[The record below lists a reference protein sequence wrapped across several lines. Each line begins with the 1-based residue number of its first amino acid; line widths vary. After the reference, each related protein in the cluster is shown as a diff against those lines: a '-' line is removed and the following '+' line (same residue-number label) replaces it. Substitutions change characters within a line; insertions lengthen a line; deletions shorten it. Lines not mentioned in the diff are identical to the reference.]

1 MGDTGQTPY
10 MGYKN
15 KTNPEWLPKDIHHSV
30 KTFIES
36 VDHNLQEE
44 THVTTPERKPNLT
57 KGEIQSLC
65 NLKERNDIIIT
76 KADKGGAVVIINVDD
91 YLKEA
96 KCRLDNTEFYQKLN
110 QDLTETHAEIV
121 NETITKFA
129 KEKLLKVHVAIS
141 IDNL

>member
-1 MGDTGQTPY
+1 

-36 VDHNLQEE
+36 VDRDLQKE
-44 THVTTPERKPNLT
+44 TNETTPERKQNLT
-57 KGEIQSLC
+57 KGEIQSLR
-65 NLKERNDIIIT
+65 NLKERDDIIIT

-96 KCRLDNTEFYQKLN
+96 
-110 QDLTETHAEIV
+110 
-121 NETITKFA
+121 
-129 KEKLLKVHVAIS
+129 
-141 IDNL
+141 